1 MSSSERGRADLVRRY
16 LALTALALG
25 ACSGDGPTRPPAT
38 AQCDGSTINVR
49 TLEPGDGVTI
59 TDAEVGCLALAGAGA
74 EYLVLP
80 QLTGSSL
87 PYGGYSFRLGD
98 PVMMEASVSAVQTI
112 APQVDAREMFGVRQ
126 TVDDAQAM
134 LHTRLRTHETTA
146 PRAASKPARDGGA
159 GLAHAIGDPDSL
171 RAFSVLNT
179 LAAAPTFST
188 IGAALAYAGDHVLL
202 YVDTLAASAFTA
214 PELAAMGALY
224 DDALVPAMYAQ
235 FGTGSDIDGNGRVL
249 FVLSPTVNAMVPASQ
264 CSVTGFVRGFFYSH
278 DLTSQAETSNR
289 GEVFYAFVPDP
300 TGRWSC
306 AHTKA
311 DVDANLAPTFMH
323 ELQHMIS
330 FGEHAIERNGTSEEP
345 WLNEGL
351 SHIAEELGAK
361 LFEARYPAPS
371 GRTSPTQIFPDS
383 ASPYITPNLLYSYRF
398 LLSSSFYSLT
408 TCAPGTFCSLAE
420 RGGSWLLL
428 RFIADQQG
436 DAVLKRLVESPLAGR
451 ANLEAITGRST
462 AAWLGDFALAV
473 NADSIEGRPRDFA
486 PADLRFSSRNLR
498 RLYRALFDAY
508 GIGGGVGR
516 PFPIAPLA
524 VAPGAAIT
532 GSMRPGSYAAYQ
544 LRTTADRPVAL
555 LRFVGADGVAFSTAA
570 GAQLSVLRVR

>member
-1 MSSSERGRADLVRRY
+1 MQLLRRC
-16 LALTALALG
+16 LALSAVALG
-25 ACSGDGPTRPPAT
+25 ACSGDGPTPPPAT
-38 AQCDGSTINVR
+38 AACDGSTIDVR
-49 TLEPGDGVTI
+49 TLALGDGVTI
-59 TDAEVGCLALAGAGA
+59 TGADVACVALAGAGA
-74 EYLVLP
+74 EYVVMP

-98 PVMMEASVSAVQTI
+98 PAMMEASASAIMAI
-112 APQVDAREMFGVRQ
+112 APQVDAREMFGAGLAE
-126 TVDDAQAM
+126 DNAQAT
-134 LHTRLRTHETTA
+134 LHGRMRAHESAA
-146 PRAASKPARDGGA
+146 PRGAWRSGAKSRGVTDART
-159 GLAHAIGDPDSL
+159 AHAIGDPDSV

-179 LAAAPTFST
+179 LAATPSFST
-188 IGAALAYAGDHVLL
+188 IGAALAYAGDNVLL
-202 YVDTLAASAFTA
+202 YVDTLAGTAFTA

-264 CSVTGFVRGFFYSH
+264 CAVTGYVRGFFYSH
-278 DLTSQAETSNR
+278 DLTSQAATSNQ

-330 FGEHAIERNGTSEEP
+330 FGEHAIERNGVSEEP

-371 GRTSPTQIFPDS
+371 GRTNPTQIFPDS
-383 ASPYITPNLLYSYRF
+383 ASPYITPNLLYSYRY
-398 LLSSSFYSLT
+398 LLTSTFYSLT

-436 DAVLKRLVESPLAGR
+436 DAVLKRLVESPLSGR
-451 ANLEAITGRST
+451 ANLEAVTGRST

-473 NADSIEGRPRDFA
+473 NADSMEGRPRDLA
-486 PADLRFSSRNLR
+486 PPDLRFSSRNLR
-498 RLYRALFDAY
+498 KLYRALFEAY

-516 PFPIAPLA
+516 PFPIEPLPL
-524 VAPGAAIT
+524 APGAAVT
-532 GSMRPGSYAAYQ
+532 GSMRPGSYAAYR
-544 LRTTADRPVAL
+544 LRTTSDTPVAL
-555 LRFVGADGVAFSTAA
+555 VRFVGADGAPFSQES
-570 GAQLSVLRVR
+570 GAQLAVLRLR

>member
-1 MSSSERGRADLVRRY
+1 MSSSEVVRLRIARRY
-16 LALTALALG
+16 VTLAALALA
-25 ACSGDGPTRPPAT
+25 ACSGDGPTPPPAT
-38 AQCDGSTINVR
+38 ATCDGSTIDVR
-49 TLEPGDGVTI
+49 TLPAGDGVTV
-59 TDAEVGCLALAGAGA
+59 TGAEVACLALAGAGA
-74 EYLVLP
+74 EYLVMP
-80 QLTGSSL
+80 QLTGATL

-98 PVMMEASVSAVQTI
+98 PATMDASVVASV
-112 APQVDAREMFGVRQ
+112 APLVDAREMFGAGLAAR
-126 TVDDAQAM
+126 DAQAT
-134 LHTRLRTHETTA
+134 LHARLRAQEASEPHGPTM
-146 PRAASKPARDGGA
+146 PRGNVDARTPNA
-159 GLAHAIGDPDSL
+159 LGDPDSV

-179 LAAAPTFST
+179 LAATPSFST
-188 IGAALAYAGDHVLL
+188 IGAALAYAGDNVLL
-202 YVDTLAASAFTA
+202 YVDTVAGAAFTA

-224 DDALVPAMYAQ
+224 DDVLVPAMHAQ
-235 FGTGSDIDGNGRVL
+235 FGAGSDIDGNGRVL

-264 CSVTGFVRGFFYSH
+264 CSVTGYVRGFFYSH
-278 DLTSQAETSNR
+278 DLTSQAATSNR

-306 AHTKA
+306 AHTKS

-371 GRTSPTQIFPDS
+371 GRTNPTQIFPDS

-398 LLSSSFYSLT
+398 LLSSTFYSLT
-408 TCAPGTFCSLAE
+408 TCVPGTFCSLAE

-428 RFIADQQG
+428 RYIADQQG
-436 DAVLKRLVESPLAGR
+436 DGVLKRLVESPLSGR
-451 ANLEAITGRST
+451 ANLEAVTGRST
-462 AAWLGDFALAV
+462 SAWLGDFALAV

-486 PADLRFSSRNLR
+486 PASLRFSSRNLR

-516 PFPIAPLA
+516 PFPIEPLPL
-524 VAPGAAIT
+524 APGAAVN
-532 GSMRPGSYAAYQ
+532 GSMRPGSYAAYR

-555 LRFVGADGVAFSTAA
+555 LRFVGADGVAFVPEAR
-570 GAQLSVLRVR
+570 AQLAVLRVR